1 MNFLSSNLLLDK
13 LVSKCKEWVV
23 KSNCISGSKI
33 QNVQKFSQYSIK
45 QTYISA
51 CIPLHISNLAT
62 ITVHICTVTVILQI
76 IILFSL
82 TVKPFIPSSL
92 FSFFSLLLLLLLH
105 HLTLS
110 FSSFAQPINHLPI
123 TTQPTQP
130 TTTQPPQPT
139 TTFYNT

>member
-1 MNFLSSNLLLDK
+1 MNFLLSNLLLDK
-13 LVSKCKEWVV
+13 SVSKCKEWVA

-33 QNVQKFSQYSIK
+33 QNVQIFSQYSIK

-62 ITVHICTVTVILQI
+62 ITMHICTVTVILEI
-76 IILFSL
+76 IILL
-82 TVKPFIPSSL
+82 YFILSHSQTLYP
-92 FSFFSLLLLLLLH
+92 FFSLLLLL